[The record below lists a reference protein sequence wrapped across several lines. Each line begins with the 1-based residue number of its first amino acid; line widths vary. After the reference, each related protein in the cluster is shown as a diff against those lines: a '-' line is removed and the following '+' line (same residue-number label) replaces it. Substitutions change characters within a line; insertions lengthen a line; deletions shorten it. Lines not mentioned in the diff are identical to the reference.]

1 MNSIRRTAKR
11 LALTGALLTVLAPP
25 IRAQQPSAGGD
36 TLEITSQRI
45 DQLLKGLKGE
55 QPLREKL
62 AKETGA
68 VGQHQGGL
76 TEKEAAKMEECGK
89 ADMERYQAQAQADPN
104 YDPKKA
110 AQMDKDNKKK
120 VAKEGKEWSKEYM
133 KRMQQ
138 IARSGDGAALQ
149 RYQDSVRRAST
160 QRSAQ
165 LRAQRSGPACGTLEA
180 SASPAQLAQVDA
192 AGAEASGIALPQ
204 YVTLR
209 SRVGTYFRTGAAG
222 GEGVTYTKA
231 EQKVFE
237 KRGRDLMPYG
247 MMLGS
252 SSP

>member
-11 LALTGALLTVLAPP
+11 LALTGALLTVVAPP

-45 DQLLKGLKGE
+45 DQLLRGLKGE

-76 TEKEAAKMEECGK
+76 TEKEVAKMEECGK
-89 ADMERYQAQAQADPN
+89 ADMERHQAQAQADPN

-110 AQMDKDNKKK
+110 AQMDKESKKK
-120 VAKEGKEWSKEYM
+120 AAKAGKEWSKEYM

-138 IARSGDGAALQ
+138 IAASGDADALQ
-149 RYQDSVRRAST
+149 RYQDSLRRGPT
-160 QRSAQ
+160 QA
-165 LRAQRSGPACGTLEA
+165 RAQRSAGPACGSLEA

-192 AGAEASGIALPQ
+192 AGAKASGIALPQ

-209 SRVGTYFRTGAAG
+209 SRVGTYFRVGASG

-252 SSP
+252 SYR